1 MRLLI
6 VSQYFRPENFRIN
19 DLAQGLIKLGH
30 QVMVLTGKS
39 DYSSGQFFDGYS
51 FWGISR
57 EMFAGIE
64 VIRVPLVLRGH
75 GGATRLVLNFLSFAL
90 FTSLFDPLWCR
101 GSFDV
106 VFGYGPSPVMMG

>member
-75 GGATRLVLNFLSFAL
+75 GGATRLVLNFLSL
-90 FTSLFDPLWCR
+90 HC
-101 GSFDV
+101 
-106 VFGYGPSPVMMG
+106 SPVSSIRYGVEDPSMSSLATDRLP

>member
-1 MRLLI
+1 
-6 VSQYFRPENFRIN
+6 
-19 DLAQGLIKLGH
+19 
-30 QVMVLTGKS
+30 VMVLTGKS

-101 GSFDV
+101 GSFVSSLATDRL
-106 VFGYGPSPVMMG
+106 P